1 MVLIEARDGHPTDIE
16 SRSRMNCMSLKRWFE
31 IKGLVVVRKRPQRVG
46 KSLFNFNQSR
56 VISVHLD
63 RCRHRPIDTP

>member
-31 IKGLVVVRKRPQRVG
+31 ILWRTRQIGRASP
-46 KSLFNFNQSR
+46 
-56 VISVHLD
+56 
-63 RCRHRPIDTP
+63 